1 MRRWYQGARQVEAEI
16 SSPIGG
22 HICLKERT
30 IQQYNACLSTYVLN
44 MIGPLGK
51 SAFYL
56 NTHTHTGIYLYI
68 YNATQ
73 FMLLSQLN
81 SCSKVAIRYL

>member
-1 MRRWYQGARQVEAEI
+1 MRQWYQGARQVEAEI

-44 MIGPLGK
+44 MIGPFGK

-56 NTHTHTGIYLYI
+56 NTHTYRHIFIYIQCNTVYV
-68 YNATQ
+68 A
-73 FMLLSQLN
+73 FPAKQL
-81 SCSKVAIRYL
+81 